1 MFIGRREELCFLENQ
16 YREANGRF
24 VVLYGRRRVGKTET
38 IRKFCEGKKHIFYTC
53 IECPDEQQ
61 LQAFSK
67 RILQTGIPASR
78 YLQTFA
84 DWEQAF
90 LNVLEV
96 SSTEKVVL
104 VIDEFPY
111 MVKGNS
117 SIPSILQKLWD
128 ETLRNENIMLILCG
142 SSMSFMEREILGE
155 KNPLYGRTT
164 GILKMQE
171 MSFYEAIQFVPGFSP
186 EDKITTYAILGG
198 IPHYLRQFDDKLS
211 LEENIKEKILNRG
224 SVLYSEV
231 EFLLRQE
238 LRETSVY
245 NVIIQAIALGNTKLH
260 DIHQKTQIEKTKL
273 TAYLRNLMDLRLI
286 TREFSIEDG
295 IKESANVQRGL
306 YRLTDHY
313 FRFWYALVLPNLSE
327 LEAGD
332 VNGVYQYAVAPELE
346 RYTSY
351 AFEDVCKSYLRQQ
364 NQEDRLPFHFSKIG
378 RWWNKNEE
386 LDILAVDYKKE
397 QYLLGEC
404 KYKRSEF
411 SFSDLTRMKEKF
423 GGYTRKQIYYYLFSR
438 GGFAE
443 KVVEAAKTEP
453 VTLVCLDDIISVKI

>member
-1 MFIGRREELCFLENQ
+1 MFIGRKEELQFLENQ
-16 YREANGRF
+16 YREKGGQF

-38 IRKFCEGKKHIFYTC
+38 IRKFCEGKKTIFYTC

-67 RILQTGIPASR
+67 RVLQTGIPASR
-78 YLQTFA
+78 YLQSFS

-96 SSTEKVVL
+96 SSDEKVVL

-117 SIPSILQKLWD
+117 SIPSVLQKLWD
-128 ETLRNENIMLILCG
+128 ETLRNENIMMILCG
-142 SSMSFMEREILGE
+142 SSMSFIEKEILAE

-171 MSFYEAIQFVPGFSP
+171 MSFYEVIQFVPNFST
-186 EDKITTYAILGG
+186 EDKIMTYAILGG
-198 IPHYLRQFDDKLS
+198 IPHYLRQFDDRFS

-224 SVLYSEV
+224 SILYSEV

-238 LRETSVY
+238 LRETSIY

-286 TREFSIEDG
+286 TREFSVEDRV
-295 IKESANVQRGL
+295 KETANVQRGL

-313 FRFWYALVLPNLSE
+313 FRFWYAFVFPNVSE

-332 VNGVYQYAVAPELE
+332 VNGVYQYAVAPEIE

-351 AFEDVCKSYLRQQ
+351 VFEDVCRSYLRFQ
-364 NQEDRLPFHFSKIG
+364 NQHDALPFHFSKIG

-386 LDILAVDYKKE
+386 LDIMAVDYKKE

-404 KYKRSEF
+404 KYKHSKF
-411 SFSDLTRMKEKF
+411 TFADLTRMKEKWK
-423 GGYTRKQIYYYLFSR
+423 GNAGQKVHYYLFSKD
-438 GGFAE
+438 GFTE
-443 KVVEAAKTEP
+443 DVVEAAKAEP
-453 VTLVCLDDIISVKI
+453 ITLVCLNDILSPNF